1 MQVGGPINS
10 GVQSG
15 NNSGIQFG
23 NGPPPLDDPNLAFL
37 AAIIGVI
44 NITLLLVMLS
54 IYLSSY
60 RRLKSPFTMGLIVFT
75 ALLILQN
82 LLFIVFLL
90 VREGFHGPGMGFPV
104 LSLNIIQFGALIVL
118 LKITWD

>member
-1 MQVGGPINS
+1 MEVEGPMHRGYEPDELI
-10 GVQSG
+10 
-15 NNSGIQFG
+15 
-23 NGPPPLDDPNLAFL
+23 DDPNLAFL
-37 AAIIGVI
+37 AAIVGVI
-44 NITLLLVMLS
+44 NICLLLVMMS

-60 RRLKSPFTMGLIVFT
+60 RKLKSPFTMGLIVFT

-90 VREGFHGPGMGFPV
+90 VRAGFHGPGMGGPV
-104 LSLNIIQFGALIVL
+104 LSLNLIQFGALLVL

>member
-10 GVQSG
+10 GDHSS
-15 NNSGIQFG
+15 NNSGGFG

-37 AAIIGVI
+37 AAIVGVI

-54 IYLSSY
+54 IYLTSY
-60 RRLKSPFTMGLIVFT
+60 RRLKSPFTLGLIVFT
-75 ALLILQN
+75 TLLIFQN

-90 VREGFHGPGMGFPV
+90 VREGFHGPGMGVPV
-104 LSLNIIQFGALIVL
+104 LSLNIVQFGALLAL

>member
-1 MQVGGPINS
+1 MEVEGPKYP
-10 GVQSG
+10 GYEPD
-15 NNSGIQFG
+15 
-23 NGPPPLDDPNLAFL
+23 NGPELDDPNLAFL

-90 VREGFHGPGMGFPV
+90 VTAGFHGPGMGGPV
-104 LSLNIIQFGALIVL
+104 LVL
-118 LKITWD
+118 LKITGD